1 MKTIKLKFVDLW
13 RDHHIEETLWYRAF
27 EQAGYSVELS
37 DEPDY
42 LFYSVFGHEHLRP
55 IYDNCIKIARYAEV
69 STPDFNLCD
78 YAVGMDQIQSRDRFQ
93 YFPPFLYG
101 EPDRDYITMEQVL
114 NKGKDIQN
122 DLASK
127 HEFCSFVYSN
137 GNSADPIREQ
147 SFRAISQYELV
158 RSGGRFLNN
167 IGLPDGVKDKHAF
180 QSEHKFSIAYEN
192 ASYPGYTTEKLLEA
206 FAAHTVPIY
215 WGDPLVKNIFNEK
228 AFICAHD
235 YPNMEALIQR
245 IREVDEDDTLYAQM
259 LSEPAF
265 LHPEE
270 NSVDLWYGRYTA
282 FIKHILDQSKEE
294 AFRRP
299 RYAYGKYY
307 LQEMRHAF
315 YPTPVKD
322 AGKVMIQHLKKI
334 VPINIKRR
342 IKNYISERK

>member
-13 RDHHIEETLWYRAF
+13 KNPNIEETLWYRAF
-27 EQAGYSVELS
+27 ERAGYSVELS

-42 LFYSVFGHEHLRP
+42 LFYSVFGHNHLLP
-55 IYDNCIKIARYAEV
+55 IYDNCIKIARHAEV

-78 YAVGMDQIQSRDRFQ
+78 YAVGFDRVQLGDRFQ
-93 YFPPFLYG
+93 YFPDFLFG

-114 NKGKDIQN
+114 SKGKDIQK

-137 GNSADPIREQ
+137 GNSADPIRKQ
-147 SFRAISQYELV
+147 AFRAISSYKPV
-158 RSGGRFLNN
+158 RSGGKFLNN
-167 IGLPDGVKDKHAF
+167 IGVPDGVKDKHAF

-192 ASYPGYTTEKLLEA
+192 TTYPGYTTEKLLQA

-215 WGDPLVKNIFNEK
+215 WGDPLVKETFNEK

-235 YPNMEALIQR
+235 YPSMEALIQR
-245 IREVDEDDTLYAQM
+245 IREVDENDNLYAQM
-259 LSEPAF
+259 LSESAF

-270 NSVDLWYGRYTA
+270 NTVDFWYDRYTD
-282 FIKHILDQSKEE
+282 FIKHILDQPKED

-299 RYAYGKYY
+299 RYAYGKHY

-322 AGKVMIQHLKKI
+322 AGKAVLQALKA
-334 VPINIKRR
+334 PIPVRVKKG
-342 IKNYISERK
+342 IKNYIHMRK